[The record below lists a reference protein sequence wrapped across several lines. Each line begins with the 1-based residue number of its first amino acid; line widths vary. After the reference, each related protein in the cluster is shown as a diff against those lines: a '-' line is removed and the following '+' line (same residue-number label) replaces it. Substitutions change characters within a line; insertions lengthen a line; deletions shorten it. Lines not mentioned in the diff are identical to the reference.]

1 MTRRSRAREVALQ
14 VLFQSEAN
22 PDRDPGE
29 LDGFLVRRL
38 VTAPLV
44 LMARQLVRGVQQ
56 HAPQIDA
63 RIEKTS
69 AHWRLFRMAAT
80 DRAVLRIGA
89 YELLHTDTPPRVVVD
104 EAVMLAKRFGNDSSA
119 AFVNGILG
127 TILNEN
133 KEALEAALTPTPLTE
148 SLQEPDAAEK

>member
-56 HAPQIDA
+56 HAPQ
-63 RIEKTS
+63 
-69 AHWRLFRMAAT
+69 
-80 DRAVLRIGA
+80 
-89 YELLHTDTPPRVVVD
+89 TDTPPRVVVD

-148 SLQEPDAAEK
+148 SLQEPDASET